1 MSSFDIVVEV
11 KNALENVPGI
21 TAVFDSLVTPDKA
34 AKAANPYAC
43 IGEFRKMTGRVMDE
57 TEQKCF
63 VDFFIWTKY
72 KGKKQCMELA
82 DAFEK
87 SITGRDR
94 DYFFETAYFDYDD
107 ESGWSLAQIVLRTY
121 LEQKG

>member
-11 KNALENVPGI
+11 KNALENVSGI

-34 AKAANPYAC
+34 AKTANPYAC
-43 IGEFRKMTGRVMDE
+43 IGEFRKMAGRVMDE
-57 TEQKCF
+57 SEQKCF
-63 VDFFIWTKY
+63 VDVFIWTKY

-87 SITGRDR
+87 FMSKLDR
-94 DYFFETAYFDYDD
+94 DYFLETAFYDYDE

-121 LEQKG
+121 LE